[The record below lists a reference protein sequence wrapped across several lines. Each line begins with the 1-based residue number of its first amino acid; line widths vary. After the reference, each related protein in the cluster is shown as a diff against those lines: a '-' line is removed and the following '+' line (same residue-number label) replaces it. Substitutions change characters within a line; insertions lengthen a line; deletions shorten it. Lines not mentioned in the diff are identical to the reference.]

1 MVDNC
6 TASALSTTVR
16 NLVETTTFVWSYFL
30 MKYGTEVHCLYM
42 FDCMCACVRALACVC
57 VCVCVC
63 VHVCVRWG
71 AFICMR
77 VTYITAS
84 HMLGFSPDVNVA
96 TSAIVCLPIIKKA
109 PF

>member
-1 MVDNC
+1 MVLKYTVC
-6 TASALSTTVR
+6 TCLTV
-16 NLVETTTFVWSYFL
+16 
-30 MKYGTEVHCLYM
+30 
-42 FDCMCACVRALACVC
+42 CVRACARLRVY
-57 VCVCVC
+57 VC

-71 AFICMR
+71 AFMCMR

-109 PF
+109 LFKTATVSTSQHSIRSNFM